1 MDNEESLNK
10 GDEIINSCIND
21 INEFLQKT
29 VNLKKKIENEM
40 TKIDK
45 LYDKVNNEV
54 SNSFKKKVEKLDIE
68 ENKLKEK
75 LENEVSKIIT
85 YFFINLFN

>member
-1 MDNEESLNK
+1 M
-10 GDEIINSCIND
+10 NSE
-21 INEFLQKT
+21 INEAQNEISELSKLKEQK
-29 VNLKKKIENEM
+29 EEPH
-40 TKIDK
+40 
-45 LYDKVNNEV
+45 KVNNEV